1 MLTIL
6 FFAFVAIILYPLVR
20 VMFRLHR
27 LKREF
32 SRAFGASRQQ
42 PGGGYETS
50 QAGERD
56 PYTGRRKVYGS
67 DEGEYVDFEE
77 VTVSAE
83 ARSAGS
89 GRSGGQ
95 PGADYSEES
104 QVVDAEF
111 EEIG

>member
-1 MLTIL
+1 MLTRL
-6 FFAFVAIILYPLVR
+6 FFAFVAIILYPLVLAALK
-20 VMFRLHR
+20 LHR
-27 LKREF
+27 LKRDF
-32 SRAFGASRQQ
+32 SRAFESGRQA
-42 PGGGYETS
+42 GGGYETS

-77 VTVSAE
+77 VTAAE
-83 ARSAGS
+83 ATTAEATAARGKTAAAG
-89 GRSGGQ
+89 
-95 PGADYSEES
+95 DYRES

>member
-27 LKREF
+27 IKRDF
-32 SRAFGASRQQ
+32 SRAFESGRQA
-42 PGGGYETS
+42 GGGYETS
-50 QAGERD
+50 QTGERD

-77 VTVSAE
+77 VTAAE
-83 ARSAGS
+83 ATTAEATAARGKTAAAG
-89 GRSGGQ
+89 
-95 PGADYSEES
+95 DYRES

>member
-6 FFAFVAIILYPLVR
+6 FFAFVAIILYPLVLAALK
-20 VMFRLHR
+20 LHR
-27 LKREF
+27 LKRDF
-32 SRAFGASRQQ
+32 SRAFGASRQRS
-42 PGGGYETS
+42 GGGYEAS

-56 PYTGRRKVYGS
+56 PYTGRRKVYGR

-77 VTVSAE
+77 VAVSAE
-83 ARSAGS
+83 ARSTDS
-89 GRSGGQ
+89 K
-95 PGADYSEES
+95 PEADYREES

>member
-6 FFAFVAIILYPLVR
+6 FFAFVAIILYPLVLAALK
-20 VMFRLHR
+20 LHR
-27 LKREF
+27 LKRDF
-32 SRAFGASRQQ
+32 SRAFESGRQA
-42 PGGGYETS
+42 GGGYETS

-77 VTVSAE
+77 VAVSAE
-83 ARSAGS
+83 ARSTDS
-89 GRSGGQ
+89 K
-95 PGADYSEES
+95 PEADYREES

>member
-6 FFAFVAIILYPLVR
+6 FFAFVAIILYPLVLAALK
-20 VMFRLHR
+20 LHR
-27 LKREF
+27 IKRDF
-32 SRAFGASRQQ
+32 SRAFGASRQRS
-42 PGGGYETS
+42 GGGYEAS

-77 VTVSAE
+77 VTAAE
-83 ARSAGS
+83 ATTAEATAARGKTAAAG
-89 GRSGGQ
+89 
-95 PGADYSEES
+95 DYRES

>member
-6 FFAFVAIILYPLVR
+6 FLAFVAIILYPLVR
-20 VMFRLHR
+20 AALKLHR
-27 LKREF
+27 LKRDF

-42 PGGGYETS
+42 QGGGYETS

-77 VTVSAE
+77 VAVDAE

-89 GRSGGQ
+89 NRDGGR
-95 PGADYSEES
+95 PGADYREES

>member
-6 FFAFVAIILYPLVR
+6 FFAFLAIILYPLVR
-20 VMFRLHR
+20 AALKLHR
-27 LKREF
+27 LKRDF

-42 PGGGYETS
+42 GGGYETS

-77 VTVSAE
+77 VTVSTE

-89 GRSGGQ
+89 GRNDGQ
-95 PGADYSEES
+95 PTADCCEES

>member
-6 FFAFVAIILYPLVR
+6 FFAFVAIILYPLVLAALK
-20 VMFRLHR
+20 LHR
-27 LKREF
+27 LKRDF
-32 SRAFGASRQQ
+32 SRAFESGRQA
-42 PGGGYETS
+42 GGGYETS

-56 PYTGRRKVYGS
+56 PHTGRRKVYGS

-77 VTVSAE
+77 VTAAE
-83 ARSAGS
+83 ATTAEATAARGKTAAAG
-89 GRSGGQ
+89 
-95 PGADYSEES
+95 DYRES

>member
-6 FFAFVAIILYPLVR
+6 FFAFVAIILYPLVLAALK
-20 VMFRLHR
+20 LHR
-27 LKREF
+27 IKRDF
-32 SRAFGASRQQ
+32 SRAFESGRQA
-42 PGGGYETS
+42 GGGYETS

-77 VTVSAE
+77 VAVSAE
-83 ARSAGS
+83 ARSTDS
-89 GRSGGQ
+89 K
-95 PGADYSEES
+95 PEADYREES

>member
-27 LKREF
+27 IKRDF
-32 SRAFGASRQQ
+32 SRAFESDRQA
-42 PGGGYETS
+42 GGGYETS

-56 PYTGRRKVYGS
+56 PYTGRRKVYGR

-77 VTVSAE
+77 VAVSAE
-83 ARSAGS
+83 ARSTDS
-89 GRSGGQ
+89 K
-95 PGADYSEES
+95 PEADYREES